1 MECGFG
7 WTEAKVPLGAG
18 WEVRPGQVVESV
30 SSGLR
35 PVALGKYGTI
45 PREAQLDKVTGSG
58 TRCAFKEPCCPQR
71 RLLILQI
78 RPNLSEVL
86 LLILPSSF
94 HYLDHTVKIKSCRLS
109 NSGFLI
115 GMADIPIPC

>member
-35 PVALGKYGTI
+35 PVALGQYGQYLGKHSKI
-45 PREAQLDKVTGSG
+45 K
-58 TRCAFKEPCCPQR
+58 
-71 RLLILQI
+71 LLVLGQD
-78 RPNLSEVL
+78 VL
-86 LLILPSSF
+86 LKNPAV
-94 HYLDHTVKIKSCRLS
+94 HKEDC
-109 NSGFLI
+109 
-115 GMADIPIPC
+115 